1 MSLRGRK
8 IICILTT
15 AILAVFLFINP
26 VFARRGCCSWHG
38 GVCTY
43 TCPDGVNLGYY
54 CCDGSPLS
62 AKCAPYYPKCPTKS
76 TPTSTPQPK
85 PSPTPSPLPTSTP
98 TPLPTPTPIPTQ
110 IPTNTPTPTSTP
122 KPSSTPT
129 LSPTFALSPS
139 PTPSPEVLGE
149 KTAPS
154 GIGWLAFI
162 LLLPMAVG
170 SFLLIKGR
178 KK

>member
-1 MSLRGRK
+1 MSPRGRK
-8 IICILTT
+8 IVYILTA
-15 AILAVFLFINP
+15 AILAVFLFVNP
-26 VFARRGCCSWHG
+26 VFARRGCCSHHR

-43 TCPDGVNLGYY
+43 TCPDGVNIGYC

-85 PSPTPSPLPTSTP
+85 PSPTPSPLPTSK
-98 TPLPTPTPIPTQ
+98 
-110 IPTNTPTPTSTP
+110 PTSSP
-122 KPSSTPT
+122 TPT
-129 LSPTFALSPS
+129 LSPTLTLSPS

-154 GIGWLAFI
+154 EIGWLAL
-162 LLLPMAVG
+162 LLLPIAVG
-170 SFLLIKGR
+170 SFLLIKGGKR
-178 KK
+178 